1 MLSCPSCGLCK
12 LVTCAVEGMT
22 SLCSCRFGV
31 LFGLLGKQL
40 GLAAGKAGSYPER
53 FYLCSQQS
61 LPALSDSTSTE
72 CHAALPVQV
81 RIRMSC
87 LTYQAK

>member
-1 MLSCPSCGLCK
+1 MYCLDYLESNLDWLQEK
-12 LVTCAVEGMT
+12 LEAIQKG
-22 SLCSCRFGV
+22 FI
-31 LFGLLGKQL
+31 F
-40 GLAAGKAGSYPER
+40 AASR
-53 FYLCSQQS
+53 LI
-61 LPALSDSTSTE
+61 PALSDSISTE